1 MLKYRVKGRVSFDQ
15 LCHSDKLKWGK
26 TGYGEIPQV
35 LIFETDRKEAAEAEM
50 LNAIID
56 GYTNVHI
63 EEPGSMNV

>member
-1 MLKYRVKGRVSFDQ
+1 MIYRVLGRVPFDK

-35 LIFETDRKEAAEAEM
+35 LIFETDRKETAEAEM

-56 GYTNVHI
+56 GYTNVYI
-63 EEPGSMNV
+63 QEGK